1 MRLFEWKDIPGYEGL
16 YQASTDGRIK
26 SLARFNPN
34 SGRAGM
40 FYRQR
45 ELKTHI
51 DHNGYLQVRLC
62 KNGKYKTF
70 KVHRLIALTYIPN
83 ANNLPSI
90 NHKDENKLNNHI
102 DNLEWCTIKYNNNYN
117 NRQTRISKKR
127 EKKILQID
135 PIKDQIIRIFNS
147 ITEAENITGY
157 HKVHI
162 INCCKCRK
170 LLYKGFKWEYY
181 ETI

>member
-1 MRLFEWKDIPGYEGL
+1 MKLFEWKDIPGYEGL

-34 SGRAGM
+34 SGRVGM
-40 FYRQR
+40 FYKQK
-45 ELKTHI
+45 ELKPSL
-51 DHNGYLQVRLC
+51 DRYGYLQVRLC

-83 ANNLPSI
+83 LYKLPCI
-90 NHKDENKLNNHI
+90 NHKDEDKQNNHI
-102 DNLEWCTIKYNNNYN
+102 NNLEWCSIKYNNNYN
-117 NRQTRISKKR
+117 NRQIKISTKR
-127 EKKILQID
+127 KKKILQIN
-135 PIKDQIIRIFNS
+135 PVNNQIINIFDSIAEANS
-147 ITEAENITGY
+147 IGY
-157 HKVHI
+157 YKEYVI
-162 INCCKCRK
+162 KCCKHRK